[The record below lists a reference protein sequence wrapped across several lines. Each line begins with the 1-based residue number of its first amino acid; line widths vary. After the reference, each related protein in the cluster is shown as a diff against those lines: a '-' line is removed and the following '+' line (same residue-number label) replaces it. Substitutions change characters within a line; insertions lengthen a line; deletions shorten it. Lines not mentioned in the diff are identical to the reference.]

1 MTERSSVT
9 HQTGLISDDP
19 SAPAL
24 QSYAL
29 KTGIDSI
36 PDLLVAARIARGMTQ
51 KDLADY
57 MGLKMQQIQA
67 YESDRYQGASLSRIA
82 WVAKALNLD
91 IQASGGLLGDR
102 DISDFDLDDCESFPV
117 GEMYRRGW
125 LGPQEGGVKHLQR
138 NSKRLLSS
146 FFDRP
151 GLAHRRRYARTKQ
164 TPHEAALVAWETQLL
179 RSACSQAH
187 SPRFDRN
194 LLSAG
199 WVKGL
204 VGLSSKRDGLKRIPQ
219 YLQSAGITL
228 VIESALP
235 GMTIDAAVI
244 RDGERTMV
252 IGLTLRNPREVEFW
266 PALLHAIAHARL
278 HVSLGDWDTI
288 FHENGTPA
296 SEPFQEDADVF
307 AREALVPSSGWAK
320 CTSRSK
326 PTAATIVE
334 DAHLLGVGIAVV
346 VGRCKSELGSLF
358 VLRVPSANR
367 DVAKAMSGE

>member
-1 MTERSSVT
+1 MTR
-9 HQTGLISDDP
+9 QTGLISDDP
-19 SAPAL
+19 SARAL

-36 PDLLVAARIARGMTQ
+36 PDLLIAARIARGMTQ
-51 KDLADY
+51 RDLAEY

-91 IQASGGLLGDR
+91 IQASGRLSGDR
-102 DISDFDLDDCESFPV
+102 VISSFDLDDYEAFPV

-138 NSKRLLSS
+138 NSKRLVKS

-151 GLAHRRRYARTKQ
+151 DAAHRRRYAGTKQ

-179 RSACSQAH
+179 RAACSQ
-187 SPRFDRN
+187 PQYPQFDRH
-194 LLSAG
+194 LLSAD

-204 VGLSSKRDGLKRIPQ
+204 VRLSSKRDGLRQIPQ
-219 YLQSAGITL
+219 YLQSAGIRL
-228 VIESALP
+228 VIEPALP
-235 GMTIDAAVI
+235 GMTIDAAVL
-244 RDGERTMV
+244 RDGERSMV
-252 IGLTLRNPREVEFW
+252 IGLTLRNPREVKFW
-266 PALLHAIAHARL
+266 PTLLRAIAHARL

-288 FHENGTPA
+288 FHENGAPA
-296 SEPFQEDADVF
+296 FEPFQEDADVF

-320 CTSRSK
+320 CASRSK
-326 PTAATIVE
+326 PTAATILE

-346 VGRCKSELGSLF
+346 VGRCKSELGSRF

-367 DVAKAMSGE
+367 NVAKAMSGE

>member
-1 MTERSSVT
+1 MTR
-9 HQTGLISDDP
+9 QIRLISEDP

-102 DISDFDLDDCESFPV
+102 DISNFDLDDCESFPV

-151 GLAHRRRYARTKQ
+151 SVAHRRRYARTKD

-179 RSACSQAH
+179 RSACSQAQY
-187 SPRFDRN
+187 PRFDRN

-204 VGLSSKRDGLKRIPQ
+204 VGLSSKRDGLKRISQ

-288 FHENGTPA
+288 FHENGAPA

-358 VLRVPSANR
+358 GLRVPSANR

>member
-9 HQTGLISDDP
+9 RQTDLISDDP

-24 QSYAL
+24 QSCAL

-125 LGPQEGGVKHLQR
+125 LGPQEGGVKYLQR
-138 NSKRLLSS
+138 NSKRLVNS
-146 FFDRP
+146 FFDRL
-151 GLAHRRRYARTKQ
+151 GVAHRRRYARTKQ

-288 FHENGTPA
+288 FHENGAPA